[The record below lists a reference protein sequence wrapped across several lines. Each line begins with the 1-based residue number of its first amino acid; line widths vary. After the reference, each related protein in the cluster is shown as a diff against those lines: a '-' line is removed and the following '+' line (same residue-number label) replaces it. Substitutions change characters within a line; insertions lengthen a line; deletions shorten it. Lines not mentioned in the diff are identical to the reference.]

1 VALVAIRERPGR
13 PARKSDGGERTRQ
26 RTFQLQTDDPED
38 DGLDLFM
45 DSATVEL
52 RDPHPLDS
60 GLLCVSISAD
70 EDQGSDFLWQIV
82 CEYSSDQEQE
92 GKQAENPLDRPT
104 DESWDAAEYEEA
116 YEVDIAGN
124 AVTSSSGEP
133 FDPPLKRDAARSI
146 LRIQRNEATF
156 DTALTTQYRNVT
168 NEGVWRG
175 FAGGTCLMKPIKAQS
190 AYENGVAFFRVS
202 YEIHINP
209 DGWTQ
214 HPIDRAFSY
223 LDDAGERQPFRDPQG
238 TPLQAPT
245 LLNGAGGKLT
255 LAVTLLRVESLAAE
269 PFILVDSH
277 TGFPQGGGAN
287 DAPTTPYVVKV
298 DDEKMLVTSYLSPGP
313 AAPAPYMGVERGYD
327 GTMEA
332 DHDAGATVEQL
343 PTELEFVPYA
353 ALPFDVFGL

>member
-38 DGLDLFM
+38 DGFDLFM
-45 DSATVEL
+45 DSGTVEL
-52 RDPHPLDS
+52 RDPHPMDS
-60 GLLCVSISAD
+60 GLLCVSIAAD

-92 GKQAENPLDRPT
+92 GKQAENPLERPT

-116 YEVDIAGN
+116 YEVDVAGN

-156 DTALTTQYRNVT
+156 DTTVTTAYRNVT
-168 NEGVWRG
+168 NSDVWRA
-175 FAGGTCLMKPIKAQS
+175 FAIGTCLMKPIKAQS

-223 LDDAGERQPFRDPQG
+223 LDDDGERQPFRDPQG

-255 LAVTLLRVESLAAE
+255 LALSTVLTGTDDTQTYISVASLSGFGTP
-269 PFILVDSH
+269 PFVVQIEDEKILVL
-277 TGFPQGGGAN
+277 GF
-287 DAPTTPYVVKV
+287 TTPGPPEALEPVV
-298 DDEKMLVTSYLSPGP
+298 
-313 AAPAPYMGVERGYD
+313 RGYD
-327 GTMEA
+327 GTTAAE
-332 DHDAGATVEQL
+332 HDSPGDTLVVEQL